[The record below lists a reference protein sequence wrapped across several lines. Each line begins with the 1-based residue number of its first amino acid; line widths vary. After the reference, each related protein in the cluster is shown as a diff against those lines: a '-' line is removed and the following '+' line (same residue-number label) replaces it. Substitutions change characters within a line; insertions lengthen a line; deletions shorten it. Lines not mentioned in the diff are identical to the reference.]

1 MRDLAA
7 LLLATLWCVA
17 PVAAQDRSLHTA
29 SVGRIEWA
37 GDQPT
42 RGVASARAPSF
53 AIAMLQYRQAALA
66 AWKAGPYPILDEKG
80 ATSGNTMVW
89 LAADGSHVEKVRQ
102 GLFRLTVPEAQT
114 GWFRSIDCRAE
125 EWPAFLCSD
134 GRTRAMSV
142 PSATRLVFDG
152 TRFDKLEPPAPTTLA
167 ER

>member
-1 MRDLAA
+1 MRVLAA

-29 SVGRIEWA
+29 SVGRIEWT

-53 AIAMLQYRQAALA
+53 AVAMLQYRHAAQAS
-66 AWKAGPYPILDEKG
+66 WTVGPYPILNENG
-80 ATSGNTMVW
+80 ATSGNSMVW

-102 GLFRLTVPEAQT
+102 GLFRLTVLEAQT

-134 GRTRAMSV
+134 GRKRAMSV
-142 PSATRLVFDG
+142 PSTTRLVFDG
-152 TRFDKLEPPAPTTLA
+152 TRFDKLEPPVPARLA
-167 ER
+167 EQ